1 MILSNY
7 LGFLLTGV
15 DFLSC
20 LVTGLSRFFTDDLTT
35 ALATGDLPAAAVIE
49 EISVLDFSDFVE
61 FSTLLTA

>member
-20 LVTGLSRFFTDDLTT
+20 LATGLSRFFTDDLTT
-35 ALATGDLPAAAVIE
+35 ALATRDLPAAAVIE